1 MMKLR
6 RRNRSAKNENDREYL
21 INNNNTEHNPSK
33 VVLLKNNFRCLELIF
48 DIFRYV
54 DWYGNLQKVHGK
66 PLKLVLKQL

>member
-6 RRNRSAKNENDREYL
+6 RRNRNAKSENDTEYL
-21 INNNNTEHNPSK
+21 VDNNTEHNPSK
-33 VVLLKNNFRCLELIF
+33 VLLKSNFRFFELIF

-66 PLKLVLKQL
+66 HLKLVLKQL